1 MTTPLAFPQRDELL
15 LERDRE
21 MASLHAMLAAAAA
34 QQAGLAVIEG
44 RAGIGKSRLLAGL
57 RERAAGAGFRVIS
70 ARGTNLEQGFPYGV
84 VRQLFEP
91 LRSGGEDWER
101 WLAGSAAPARLVFDT
116 PAASPGDDE
125 DLRDATFATLH
136 GLYWLAVNLTAD
148 APLLVAVDDLHWVD
162 RPSLRFLAYLAPRL
176 EGLPIL
182 MATGLRTGEPGTD
195 PTLIGDMVS
204 SPAAVSVQ
212 PGPLGAESVGRLV
225 GARLGDEPDP
235 RFGTACL
242 DSTGGNPLLLSQLI
256 SSLSAE
262 GVKPDAAHVDV
273 VRQIGPRA
281 VSRTV
286 LLRLARLPAEATAVA
301 RAVAVLGESAEL
313 TAVAAH
319 AGLEHAAAAETIA
332 ALARTDILR
341 PEPPLDFVHPLVRD
355 AIYRELPPGERELQH
370 ARAAEVLLD
379 TGAAADSV
387 ATQLLMAPRR
397 GEARVVDLLQEA
409 ARSAIRRGASDGAID
424 YLQRALE
431 EPPPE
436 DRRAQ
441 ILYELGLVE
450 AGASGQQALTH
461 LLEAYDAIEDP
472 HVRVAIAFWVTRL
485 LMFTSQPDEAA
496 EFARRAYADAPPE
509 FEEERRALEALE
521 LNTAYFGGSDAT
533 LDARIEQ
540 HWRKPDGN
548 GPGSKM
554 LAANAA
560 CDWAMRGGSAEEC
573 TELAHEALADGV
585 LIEAE
590 NGHFTVTAAVPLVL
604 AEHDYAMESYDIQ
617 LADAHRRG
625 SGFAALAVYLWRGW
639 ALWLRGELREAEAS
653 LEQAWQEQVMW
664 GGVVEGI
671 GTSTTV
677 GFLTQTLLEQGR
689 LEDARAALGRI
700 PPTTMPQF
708 AGTHWR
714 RANVELLV
722 AEGRHEEALRA
733 AEEYKRLLGSTENP
747 GVGPWRTL
755 KALALDG
762 LGRTEEA
769 VALAEEELVPARA
782 WGSPGVVGRTLR
794 ILGTLQRE
802 EGLPRLEEA
811 VALLEDSKWRT
822 ERARALAA
830 LGAAIRRDRRPTEA
844 REPLRLALD
853 LAATCGADG
862 LVEQVRTE
870 LAAAGA
876 QPRSTALSGI
886 EALTASERRVADL
899 AADGQTNRDIAQG
912 LFVTPKTVEVHLSNA
927 YRKLGIRS
935 RRELAGALGTAP

>member
-1 MTTPLAFPQRDELL
+1 MSTAAAFPSRDELL

-21 MASLHAMLAAAAA
+21 LASLHAMLDAAAG
-34 QQAGLAVIEG
+34 QQAGLVVIEG

-57 RERAAGAGFRVIS
+57 RERATGAGFRVIS
-70 ARGTNLEQGFPYGV
+70 ARGTELEQGFPYGV

-91 LRSGGEDWER
+91 LRAAGGDWER
-101 WLAGSAAPARLVFDT
+101 WLDGSAGPARLVFDT
-116 PAASPGDDE
+116 PAAAPGEDE
-125 DLRDATFATLH
+125 EVRDATFATLH
-136 GLYWLAVNLTAD
+136 GLYWLVVNLTAD

-182 MATGLRTGEPGTD
+182 MATGLRTGETGTD
-195 PTLIGDMVS
+195 PTLIGDVVT

-212 PGPLGAESVGRLV
+212 PGPLGADSVGQLV
-225 GARLGDEPDP
+225 DARLAGDPDP
-235 RFGTACL
+235 RFSAACL

-313 TAVAAH
+313 TTVAAH
-319 AGLEHAAAAETIA
+319 AGLDHTAAGETIA

-341 PEPPLDFVHPLVRD
+341 REPPLDFVHPLVRD

-370 ARAAEVLLD
+370 ARAAEVLRAA
-379 TGAAADSV
+379 GAPADSV
-387 ATQLLMAPRR
+387 ATQLLMAPHR
-397 GEARVVDLLQEA
+397 GEEWVVDLLMEA
-409 ARSAIRRGASDGAID
+409 ARSAVRRGASDGAIA
-424 YLQRALE
+424 YLRRALE

-436 DRRAQ
+436 ERRPQ
-441 ILYELGLVE
+441 LLYELGLVE
-450 AGASGQQALTH
+450 AGASGFEALEH
-461 LLEAYDAIEDP
+461 LREAYDAIREP
-472 HVRVAIAFWVTRL
+472 RTRVTIAFWITRL

-496 EFARRAYADAPPE
+496 QFARRARADAPAE
-509 FEEERRALEALE
+509 FEDERRALEALE
-521 LNTAYFGGSDAT
+521 LNSTYFGGSDES
-533 LDARIEQ
+533 LNERIEH
-540 HWRKPDGN
+540 HWRKPDGS

-554 LAANAA
+554 LAATAA
-560 CDWAMRGGSAEEC
+560 CDWAMRGGGAKEC
-573 TELAHEALADGV
+573 AELAHEALADGV

-590 NGHFTVTAAVPLVL
+590 NGHFTVTAAVALVL
-604 AEHDYAMESYDIQ
+604 AEDDYAMESYDAQ

-639 ALWLRGELREAEAS
+639 ALWLRGELGEAEES
-653 LEQAWQEQVMW
+653 LEQAWQEQVLW
-664 GGVVEGI
+664 SGIVEGI
-671 GTSTTV
+671 GSATTT
-677 GFLTQTLLEQGR
+677 GFLAQVLMEQGR
-689 LEDARAALGRI
+689 LADARAALSRI

-722 AEGRHEEALRA
+722 AEGRYEEALRA
-733 AEEYKRLLGSTENP
+733 ADEHTRLKGLTENP
-747 GVGPWRTL
+747 GVSPWRTL

-762 LGRTEEA
+762 LGRSEEA

-794 ILGTLQRE
+794 ILGTLQRD

-811 VALLEDSKWRT
+811 VEVLERSKWRA

-830 LGAAIRRDRRPTEA
+830 YGAAIRRDRRPTEA
-844 REPLRLALD
+844 REPLRRALD
-853 LAATCGADG
+853 LAAACGADG

-876 QPRSTALSGI
+876 QPRTTALSGV
-886 EALTASERRVADL
+886 EALTASERRVAAM
-899 AADGQTNRDIAQG
+899 AAEGQTNRDIAQA
-912 LFVTPKTVEVHLSNA
+912 LYVTPKTVEVHLSNA

-935 RRELAGALGTAP
+935 RRELAGALGGS

>member
-1 MTTPLAFPQRDELL
+1 VSTAAAFPPRDELL

-21 MASLHAMLAAAAA
+21 LASLHAMLDGAAA
-34 QQAGLAVIEG
+34 QQAGLAVVEG

-57 RERAAGAGFRVIS
+57 RERAGGDGFRVLS
-70 ARGTNLEQGFPYGV
+70 ARGTELEQGFPYGV
-84 VRQLFEP
+84 VRQLFES
-91 LRSGGEDWER
+91 LRSSGEDWER
-101 WLAGSAAPARLVFDT
+101 WLEGSAAPARLVFDT
-116 PAASPGDDE
+116 PAAGPGEDE
-125 DLRDATFATLH
+125 ELRDATFATLH
-136 GLYWLAVNLTAD
+136 GLYWLVVNLTAD

-182 MATGLRTGEPGTD
+182 MAVGLRTGEAGVD
-195 PTLIGDMVS
+195 PTLIGDVVT

-212 PGPLGAESVGRLV
+212 PGPLGADSVGRLV
-225 GARLGDEPDP
+225 DARLGNDPDP
-235 RFGTACL
+235 RFSAACL

-262 GVKPDAAHVDV
+262 GVTPDAEHVDV

-301 RAVAVLGESAEL
+301 RALAVLGDSAEL
-313 TAVAAH
+313 TTVAAH
-319 AGLEHAAAAETIA
+319 AGLDHAAAAETIA
-332 ALARTDILR
+332 ALARTDIVR
-341 PEPPLDFVHPLVRD
+341 RDPPLDFVHPLVRD

-370 ARAAEVLLD
+370 ARAAEVLRQA
-379 TGAAADSV
+379 GAPADSV
-387 ATQLLMAPRR
+387 ATQLLVAPRR
-397 GEARVVDLLQEA
+397 GEEWVVGILEEA
-409 ARSAIRRGASDGAID
+409 ARSAIRRGASDGAIA
-424 YLQRALE
+424 YLRRALD
-431 EPPPE
+431 EPPP
-436 DRRAQ
+436 DARRPHL
-441 ILYELGLVE
+441 LYDLGLVE
-450 AGASGQQALTH
+450 AGASGPDALAH
-461 LLEAYDAIEDP
+461 LREAYSTIEDP
-472 HVRVAIAFWVTRL
+472 RTRVIIAFWVTRL

-496 EFARRAYADAPPE
+496 EFARRAAADSPPE
-509 FEEERRALEALE
+509 FEDERRALLALE
-521 LNTAYFGGSDAT
+521 LNSTYFGGSDNSLT
-533 LDARIEQ
+533 ERIVE
-540 HWRKPDGN
+540 HWRKPEGS

-554 LAANAA
+554 LAATAA
-560 CDWAMRGGSAEEC
+560 CDWAMRGGGAAEC
-573 TELAHEALADGV
+573 AELAREALADGV

-590 NGHFTVTAAVPLVL
+590 NGHFTVTASVALVL
-604 AEHDYAMESYDIQ
+604 AEDDYAMESYEAQ

-639 ALWLRGELREAEAS
+639 ALWLRGDLREAEDS
-653 LEQAWQEQVMW
+653 LEQAWQAQVSW

-671 GTSTTV
+671 GSSTTT
-677 GFLTQTLLEQGR
+677 GFLAQALIEQGR
-689 LEDARAALGRI
+689 HEDARAVLSRI
-700 PPTTMPQF
+700 PPTSMPQF

-733 AEEYKRLLGSTENP
+733 ADDYKRLLGLTENP

-762 LGRTEEA
+762 LGRTDEA

-794 ILGTLQRE
+794 ILGTLERE
-802 EGLPRLEEA
+802 AGLPRLEEA
-811 VALLEDSKWRT
+811 VAVLERSKWRA

-853 LAATCGADG
+853 LASTCGADG

-876 QPRSTALSGI
+876 QPRSNALSGV

-899 AADGQTNRDIAQG
+899 AAEGQTNRDIAQG

-935 RRELAGALGTAP
+935 RRELAGALGLL

>member
-1 MTTPLAFPQRDELL
+1 MTTAAYPPPPELL

-21 MASLHAMLAAAAA
+21 LSALHAMLDAAAA

-57 RERAAGAGFRVIS
+57 RERAGEAGFRTIS
-70 ARGTNLEQGFPYGV
+70 ARGTELEQGFPYGV

-91 LRSGGEDWER
+91 LRTAGEDWER

-116 PAASPGDDE
+116 PAAAPGEDDE
-125 DLRDATFATLH
+125 LRDATFATLH
-136 GLYWLAVNLTAD
+136 GLYWLVVNLTAD
-148 APLLVAVDDLHWVD
+148 APLLVTVDDLHWVD

-182 MATGLRTGEPGTD
+182 IATGLRTGESGTD
-195 PTLIGDMVS
+195 PTLIGDVVT

-225 GARLGDEPDP
+225 EARLAGDTDP
-235 RFGTACL
+235 RFSAACL

-262 GVKPDAAHVDV
+262 GVKPDADHVEV

-313 TAVAAH
+313 TTVAAH
-319 AGLEHAAAAETIA
+319 AGLDHAAAAETIA

-341 PEPPLDFVHPLVRD
+341 REPPLDFVHPLVRD

-370 ARAAEVLLD
+370 ARAAEVLREA
-379 TGAAADSV
+379 GASADSV
-387 ATQLLMAPRR
+387 ATQLLMAPNR
-397 GEARVVDLLQEA
+397 GEAWVVELLSDA
-409 ARSAIRRGASDGAID
+409 ARSAVRRGASDGAIA
-424 YLQRALE
+424 YLRRALE
-431 EPPPE
+431 EPPAE
-436 DRRAQ
+436 ERRPQ
-441 ILYELGLVE
+441 LLYELGLVE
-450 AGASGQQALTH
+450 AGNTAFEALDH
-461 LLEAYDAIEDP
+461 LREAYETIGDP
-472 HVRVAIAFWVTRL
+472 RTRVMIAFWVTRL
-485 LMFTSQPDEAA
+485 LMFTAQPDEAA
-496 EFARRAYADAPPE
+496 EFARRASADSPPE
-509 FEEERRALEALE
+509 YEDERRALEALE
-521 LNTAYFGGSDAT
+521 LNSAYFGGSDANLHT
-533 LDARIEQ
+533 RIEE
-540 HWRKPDGN
+540 HWRVPEDDS
-548 GPGSKM
+548 PGAKM
-554 LAANAA
+554 LAATAA
-560 CDWAMRGGSAEEC
+560 CDWAMRGGGAEEC
-573 TELAHEALADGV
+573 AEVARAALADGV
-585 LIEAE
+585 LIGAE
-590 NGHFTVTAAVPLVL
+590 NGHFTVTAAVALVL
-604 AEHDYAMESYDIQ
+604 AEDDYAMESYDAQ

-625 SGFAALAVYLWRGW
+625 SAFAALAVYLWRGW
-639 ALWLRGELREAEAS
+639 ALWLRGDLREAEES
-653 LEQAWQEQVMW
+653 LNQAWQEQLRW
-664 GGVVEGI
+664 GGLLEGI
-671 GTSTTV
+671 GSATTT
-677 GFLTQTLLEQGR
+677 GFLTQVLIERGR
-689 LEDARAALGRI
+689 LDEARTVLTRI
-700 PPTTMPQF
+700 PPTSMPQF

-733 AEEYKRLLGSTENP
+733 ADEHTRLKGLTENP
-747 GVGPWRTL
+747 AVSPWRTL

-769 VALAEEELVPARA
+769 VALAEEELGPARA

-794 ILGTLQRE
+794 ILGTLERE
-802 EGLPRLEEA
+802 EGLPRLKEA
-811 VALLEDSKWRT
+811 VEVLERSKWRA

-830 LGAAIRRDRRPTEA
+830 YGAAVRRDRRPTEA

-853 LAATCGADG
+853 LAAACGAEG

-876 QPRSTALSGI
+876 QPRTTALSGVD
-886 EALTASERRVADL
+886 ALTASERRVADM
-899 AADGQTNRDIAQG
+899 AAEGQTNRDIAQA

-935 RRELAGALGTAP
+935 RRELAGALGVT